1 MKDTKKL
8 QLIIDGI
15 NNKSISSKEVIEISN
30 KYRRLTF
37 MEKKLV
43 CMQIFDKKGRDL
55 LNDLTEEDA
64 DVLNIL

>member
-15 NNKSISSKEVIEISN
+15 NNKSISSKEAIEISN

>member
-37 MEKKLV
+37 MEK
-43 CMQIFDKKGRDL
+43 
-55 LNDLTEEDA
+55 N
-64 DVLNIL
+64 